1 MECTT
6 ISSVVDVLG
15 LIGLGMIIGL
25 VIAITS
31 QPREL
36 EED

>member
-15 LIGLGMIIGL
+15 LIGLGMIIGII
-25 VIAITS
+25 IAVTS
-31 QPREL
+31 QPRQL